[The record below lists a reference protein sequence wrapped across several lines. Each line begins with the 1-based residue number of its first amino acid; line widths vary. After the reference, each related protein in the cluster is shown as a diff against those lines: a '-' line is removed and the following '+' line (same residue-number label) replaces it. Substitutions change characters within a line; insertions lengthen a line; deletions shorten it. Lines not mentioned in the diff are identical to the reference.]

1 MRRELDMQ
9 IRIFKELIDKEDN
22 KNEADSK
29 KMQKNNQSYRFK
41 QELAAMMLLIRIFY
55 VKLE

>member
-41 QELAAMMLLIRIFY
+41 QELAAMMLLIRILY